1 MRESLDIFQSNKKV
15 PPTLADLGARQRPLS
30 GAIQGAGGSS
40 KIMDETR
47 AIVASDTAQSGELLR
62 PDDIVTARNAPAIVK
77 LAGKAAAFAWEE
89 FFQAELA
96 NAHTRKNYMH
106 AVRQFLAWADDRH
119 LELPRITPGDVGE
132 YLQGLELATPT
143 KKLHLAALRRFFDRL
158 VNRHVAIINP
168 AATVKS
174 ERYSVIEGKTP
185 EISAKQ
191 AQALLASI
199 NPSDPVGRRDRV
211 ILATLAYTAARVG
224 AVARLRVEDLVH
236 DGSQYALRFAEKGG
250 KSREIPV
257 RHDLQRLLL
266 DYIVTSGITEG
277 PLFRTAHSRTRTL
290 TKNAMTGIDICRM
303 MKRRLKAAG
312 LPARFSPHSFRV
324 AAVTDLLSQDVP
336 LEDVQHL
343 AGHADP
349 RTTRIYDRRRRK
361 VTRNLV
367 ERISIR
373 LDDEGP
379 AGRGPRRR

>member
-1 MRESLDIFQSNKKV
+1 
-15 PPTLADLGARQRPLS
+15 
-30 GAIQGAGGSS
+30 
-40 KIMDETR
+40 MDER
-47 AIVASDTAQSGELLR
+47 HAIVAAHGDRPAKILR
-62 PDDIVTARNAPAIVK
+62 LDEPVAARNAPAIVK
-77 LAGKAAAFAWEE
+77 LAGKGAEFAWEE
-89 FFQAELA
+89 FFQAELP

-106 AVRQFLAWADDRH
+106 AVRQFLAWADDRR

-132 YLQGLELATPT
+132 YMQGLDLATPT

-174 ERYSVIEGKTP
+174 ERYSIVEGKTP

-191 AQALLASI
+191 AQTLLASI
-199 NPSDPVGRRDRV
+199 QPADIIGRRDRV

-224 AVARLRVEDLVH
+224 AIARLRVDDLVH
-236 DGSQYALRFAEKGG
+236 DGAQYALRFAEKGG

-266 DYIVTSGITEG
+266 DYILAAGITEG
-277 PLFRTAHSRTRTL
+277 PLFRTAHSKTRTF
-290 TKNAMTGIDICRM
+290 TKNAMNGIDICRM

-312 LPARFSPHSFRV
+312 LPAHFSPHSFRV

-373 LDDEGP
+373 IDNEGST
-379 AGRGPRRR
+379 GRGPHRR